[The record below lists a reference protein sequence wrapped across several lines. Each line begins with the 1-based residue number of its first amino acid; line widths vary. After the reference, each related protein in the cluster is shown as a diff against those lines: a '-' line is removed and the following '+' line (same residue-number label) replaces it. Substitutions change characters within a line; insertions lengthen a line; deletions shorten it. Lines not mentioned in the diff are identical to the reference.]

1 MEAKIQALFNQIE
14 SGKMK
19 TDSAKIL
26 KYIIESGV
34 CTTPD
39 IEFKFGLKHQ
49 TASARITGLEKIGI
63 IERVGTIETHSGTH
77 TLYKHQPDPI
87 KIAENAHEYRMKS
100 FGKWL
105 KRGRN
110 FKELITQEA
119 VQMLTA

>member
-1 MEAKIQALFNQIE
+1 MEAKIEALLNQIE

-26 KYIIESGV
+26 KYIIDSGI

-39 IEFKFGLKHQ
+39 VEFKFAMKHQ
-49 TASARITGLEKIGI
+49 TASARMCSLEKIGI
-63 IERVGTIETHSGTH
+63 IERAGTVDTQSGTH
-77 TLYKHQPDPI
+77 TLYRYQSNPI

-100 FGKWL
+100 YGKWL